1 MRKKRITD
9 FLKGFFGKNKSLKI
23 FSLILAFA
31 VWFVVMSYLN
41 PSETRIFSVP
51 LTIEGI
57 DELENG
63 NLVCLNIDSL
73 KDQDIRIKISATRP
87 DLNNLSAAKDKLSA
101 TADVG
106 KFSGYYSRDLT
117 QPVSVSV
124 VPSLSDYSNLY
135 EIVGYSPS
143 GIFAQLDRL
152 VFFEV
157 PVKVIVEDETNENF
171 THRDPVPAV
180 STITVKGP
188 ESLSGTIAYA
198 GLSID
203 LSQAREDNVTEA
215 VPVLYDA
222 NGGVVDSRFFSV
234 TTAAVEVR
242 TEILKQGEIRIA
254 PPEYT
259 GRAAAGYNVTD
270 VKLSPEVL
278 KVEGK
283 DDSRNMSPI
292 ELPTIDISGAD
303 ENVTRTFDVED
314 LLSERGLT
322 AASDEYLTVTVEIVV
337 ERAAPV
343 NVEISET
350 DLNIKGMGENLELAA
365 PIGSISFE
373 VYGNSEDIDSA
384 RIYGEIDL
392 SGLGQGSHR
401 VRVTPQLP
409 PGVEAA
415 EPVYVQVE
423 LAVREEA
430 PPAEETSEEISSET
444 AAESASEE
452 ETLEIGG

>member
-1 MRKKRITD
+1 MYNDNIPFVGRD
-9 FLKGFFGKNKSLKI
+9 NQPQEKSY
-23 FSLILAFA
+23 APA
-31 VWFVVMSYLN
+31 A
-41 PSETRIFSVP
+41 P
-51 LTIEGI
+51 LE
-57 DELENG
+57 
-63 NLVCLNIDSL
+63 
-73 KDQDIRIKISATRP
+73 
-87 DLNNLSAAKDKLSA
+87 
-101 TADVG
+101 
-106 KFSGYYSRDLT
+106 
-117 QPVSVSV
+117 
-124 VPSLSDYSNLY
+124 
-135 EIVGYSPS
+135 
-143 GIFAQLDRL
+143 
-152 VFFEV
+152 
-157 PVKVIVEDETNENF
+157 
-171 THRDPVPAV
+171 
-180 STITVKGP
+180 
-188 ESLSGTIAYA
+188 
-198 GLSID
+198 
-203 LSQAREDNVTEA
+203 
-215 VPVLYDA
+215 
-222 NGGVVDSRFFSV
+222 
-234 TTAAVEVR
+234 
-242 TEILKQGEIRIA
+242 
-254 PPEYT
+254 PEYT

-337 ERAAPV
+337 ERSAPV